1 MSAVQGLIVE
11 NKLASIGVL
20 VVLAAGAS
28 LVCNRKKRSRNYVR
42 MHIKA
47 VTIAMVSGAALL
59 LCNTNRATADVG
71 EVYENAP
78 EALDE
83 WDLAAKD
90 ERWSW

>member
-1 MSAVQGLIVE
+1 
-11 NKLASIGVL
+11 
-20 VVLAAGAS
+20 
-28 LVCNRKKRSRNYVR
+28 

-59 LCNTNRATADVG
+59 LCNSNRATADVG
-71 EVYENAP
+71 EVYENVP
-78 EALDE
+78 EDE

>member
-1 MSAVQGLIVE
+1 
-11 NKLASIGVL
+11 
-20 VVLAAGAS
+20 
-28 LVCNRKKRSRNYVR
+28 

-59 LCNTNRATADVG
+59 LCKTNRAAADVG
-71 EVYENAP
+71 ESYDIAP
-78 EALDE
+78 EDE

>member
-1 MSAVQGLIVE
+1 MSAVQGWIVD
-11 NKLASIGVL
+11 NKLASIGML

-28 LVCNRKKRSRNYVR
+28 LVSNRKKKSRQYAR

-47 VTIAMVSGAALL
+47 ATIAMVSGAALL
-59 LCNTNRATADVG
+59 LCNTHRPSADVC
-71 EVYENAP
+71 EIFENPP
-78 EALDE
+78 EDE